1 MTQARIAGSPPGVD
15 TVADTVADTRA
26 DTGSEN
32 GADVSTPA
40 LLPEMQY
47 DHALAHERAMLA
59 AADGSPGMVW
69 SLWQT
74 GTCIVVPRSHTVRP
88 GFGEAVAASAARGF
102 PVHVRDTGGGAV
114 VQGAGVVNLSMV
126 FSIGPQVRERIGTSY
141 RVLCEPV
148 MAMLRARGIEGAFR
162 SIPGTMCDGIYN
174 IVVGTRKLAGTAQ
187 RWRNL
192 GRGRPGEHAVLA
204 HMALFADLDH
214 VTAAAAIN
222 ALYADIGIDS
232 GIEAP
237 THINWAEIE
246 TGSGKAVAVALA
258 EELDRACQA
267 IDLEAL
273 LDRLAKAQAAG

>member
-1 MTQARIAGSPPGVD
+1 MMTQARIAGSPPGVD
-15 TVADTVADTRA
+15 TVA

-47 DHALAHERAMLA
+47 DQALAHERAMLA

-88 GFGEAVAASAARGF
+88 GFEDAVVASAARGF

-174 IVVGTRKLAGTAQ
+174 IVVGT
-187 RWRNL
+187 
-192 GRGRPGEHAVLA
+192 
-204 HMALFADLDH
+204 
-214 VTAAAAIN
+214 
-222 ALYADIGIDS
+222 LYADIGIDS
-232 GIEAP
+232 GIEAS

-246 TGSGKAVAVALA
+246 TRPGKTVAVALA
-258 EELDRACQA
+258 EELDRACRV

-273 LDRLAKAQAAG
+273 LERLAKAQAAG

>member
-1 MTQARIAGSPPGVD
+1 MMTQARIAGSPPGVD
-15 TVADTVADTRA
+15 TVA

-47 DHALAHERAMLA
+47 DQALAHERAMLA

-88 GFGEAVAASAARGF
+88 GFEDAVVASAARGF

-162 SIPGTMCDGIYN
+162 SIPGT
-174 IVVGTRKLAGTAQ
+174 RKLAGTAQ

-204 HMALFADLDH
+204 HMALFSDLDH

-232 GIEAP
+232 GIEAS

-246 TGSGKAVAVALA
+246 TRPGKTVAVALA
-258 EELDRACQA
+258 EELDRACRV

-273 LDRLAKAQAAG
+273 LERLAKAQAAG